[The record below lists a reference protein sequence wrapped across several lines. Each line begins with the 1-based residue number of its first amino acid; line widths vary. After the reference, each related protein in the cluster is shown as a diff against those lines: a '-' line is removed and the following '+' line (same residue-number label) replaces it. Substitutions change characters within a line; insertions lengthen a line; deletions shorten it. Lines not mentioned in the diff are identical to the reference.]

1 MEAAFL
7 CEFFVG
13 LFVIS
18 IFCIEGAMFRKIT
31 VVAACLFI
39 GCLSGC
45 QTTGPRYKN
54 AGSYSEGLAPVQSS
68 SGRWGYINQKN
79 QWVIQ
84 PKFDEAKEFKDG
96 RAAVKVKGKWGYI
109 NKRGDWQ

>member
-1 MEAAFL
+1 MGSL
-7 CEFFVG
+7 YY
-13 LFVIS
+13 
-18 IFCIEGAMFRKIT
+18 EGAMFKKIIVIAT
-31 VVAACLFI
+31 CLFI
-39 GCLSGC
+39 GGVSGC

-54 AGSYSEGLAPVQSS
+54 AGSFSEGLAPVQSS
-68 SGRWGYINQKN
+68 GGRWGYINQRN